1 MVAAAHVDRRQF
13 TTHSS
18 LLERDTKKVGGTSG
32 SDVTNAIVLYVESRE
47 FSSFKILFIRSCARA
62 MNQRHSVEM
71 RFDSETHNC
80 SATFEKSDDISETN
94 ESHEMP

>member
-1 MVAAAHVDRRQF
+1 
-13 TTHSS
+13 
-18 LLERDTKKVGGTSG
+18 
-32 SDVTNAIVLYVESRE
+32 
-47 FSSFKILFIRSCARA
+47 

-71 RFDSETHNC
+71 RFDSETQNC